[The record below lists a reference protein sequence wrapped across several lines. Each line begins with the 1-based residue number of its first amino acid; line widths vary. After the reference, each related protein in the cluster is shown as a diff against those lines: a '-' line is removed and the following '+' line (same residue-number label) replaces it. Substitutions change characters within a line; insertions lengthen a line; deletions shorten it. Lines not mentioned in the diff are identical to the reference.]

1 MADNTPGATNSAA
14 QPTASAQ
21 LNLQLIYV
29 KDMSFESPNAPET
42 FRQQDQGQPNIELN
56 LGQRVQ
62 ALDETTYEVVLTV
75 TATCKL
81 EDKVIYLAEV
91 QQAGVFNLVGFEDSG
106 RDTVLATYCPNVLF
120 PYARQAISSMV
131 QSGGFPPFFMQPI
144 NFDQLYAEQRRRAQE
159 QDAAG
164 APAIN

>member
-1 MADNTPGATNSAA
+1 MAENTPGATNAAA
-14 QPTASAQ
+14 QTAASAQ

-81 EDKVIYLAEV
+81 EEKVIYLAEV
-91 QQAGVFNLVGFEDSG
+91 QQAGVFNLVGFEDAG
-106 RDTVLATYCPNVLF
+106 RDNVLATYCPNVLF

-159 QDAAG
+159 QEATG
-164 APAIN
+164 APAVN